1 MEKILNIY
9 VLMAIGYM
17 GYFIISFAYK
27 LLNINTLSDG
37 LTSYKAFNLL
47 NIKHLAGIFL
57 FGIGFWLNRNDYDF
71 LIINS
76 GLKNAISNI
85 FLFGILLAAGLV
97 SMQSAKKGLG
107 KLDNLSFARSEDQLL
122 YFSVRIPFLFVYEL
136 FFRGIL
142 LHSSLLYTN
151 LAIAILINLSLYT
164 LIHSFNSKK
173 EIIGCVPFGII
184 LCLFSYYTNSIWPAF
199 FIHATLS
206 FAHEIIVFN
215 NTKVKTQKS

>member
-1 MEKILNIY
+1 MEKNLNIY
-9 VLMAIGYM
+9 FLMAICYL
-17 GYFIISFAYK
+17 GYFIISFVYK

-37 LTSYKAFNLL
+37 LTSSRAFNLL
-47 NIKHLAGIFL
+47 NIKHLLGILL
-57 FGIGFWLNRNDYDF
+57 FGIGFWVYRNDYDF

-76 GLKNAISNI
+76 GLNNAISNI
-85 FLFGILLAAGLV
+85 FLLGILLATGLV
-97 SMQSAKKGLG
+97 SMQFTKKGLG
-107 KLDNLSFARSEDQLL
+107 KLDNLSFAKREDQLL
-122 YFSVRIPFLFVYEL
+122 YFSVRLPFLFVYEL

-151 LAIAILINLSLYT
+151 LAIAILINLLFYT
-164 LIHSFNSKK
+164 LIHAFNSKK

-199 FIHATLS
+199 LIHATLS
-206 FAHEIIVFN
+206 LTHEFIVFN

>member
-27 LLNINTLSDG
+27 LQNINTLADG
-37 LTSYKAFNLL
+37 LTSAKAFNLL

-57 FGIGFWLNRNDYDF
+57 FGIGFWLHRNDYDF

-76 GLKNAISNI
+76 GLSNVISNI
-85 FLFGILLAAGLV
+85 FLFIILFAAGFV
-97 SMQSAKKGLG
+97 SMQSSKKSIG
-107 KLDNLSFARSEDQLL
+107 KLDNLSFARREDQLL
-122 YFSVRIPFLFVYEL
+122 YFSVRLPFLFIYEL

-173 EIIGCVPFGII
+173 EIIGCIPFGII
-184 LCLFSYYTNSIWPAF
+184 LCLSSYYTNSIWPAF

-206 FAHEIIVFN
+206 LAHELTVFN

>member
-27 LLNINTLSDG
+27 LLNINTLADG
-37 LTSYKAFNLL
+37 LTSAKAFNLL
-47 NIKHLAGIFL
+47 NIKHLAGVFL
-57 FGIGFWLNRNDYDF
+57 FGIGFWLHRNNYDF

-76 GLKNAISNI
+76 GLNNAISNT
-85 FLFGILLAAGLV
+85 FLFIILFAAGFV
-97 SMQSAKKGLG
+97 SMQSAKKSLG
-107 KLDNLSFARSEDQLL
+107 KLDNLSFARREDQLL
-122 YFSVRIPFLFVYEL
+122 YFSVRLPFLFVYEL
-136 FFRGIL
+136 FFRGVL
-142 LHSSLLYTN
+142 FHSSLNNTN
-151 LAIAILINLSLYT
+151 LVIAILINLLFYT

-173 EIIGCVPFGII
+173 EIIGSVPFGII

-199 FIHATLS
+199 LIHATLS
-206 FAHEIIVFN
+206 FAHELTVFN

>member
-57 FGIGFWLNRNDYDF
+57 FGIGFWVYRKDFDF

-76 GLKNAISNI
+76 GLNNAISNI
-85 FLFGILLAAGLV
+85 FLLIIVIASGFV
-97 SMQSAKKGLG
+97 SMQSAKKGLSE
-107 KLDNLSFARSEDQLL
+107 LDNLSFARREDQLL
-122 YFSVRIPFLFVYEL
+122 YFSVRLPFLFIYEL
-136 FFRGIL
+136 FFRGVL

-151 LAIAILINLSLYT
+151 LVIAIFINLLLYT

-199 FIHATLS
+199 LIHATLS
-206 FAHEIIVFN
+206 FTHEFIVFN
-215 NTKVKTQKS
+215 NTKVKIQRS

>member
-47 NIKHLAGIFL
+47 NIKHLVGIFL
-57 FGIGFWLNRNDYDF
+57 FGIGFWVYRKDFDF

-76 GLKNAISNI
+76 GLNNAISNI
-85 FLFGILLAAGLV
+85 FLLIIVIASGFV
-97 SMQSAKKGLG
+97 SMQSAKKGLSE
-107 KLDNLSFARSEDQLL
+107 LDNLSFARREDQLL
-122 YFSVRIPFLFVYEL
+122 YFSVRLPFLFIYEL
-136 FFRGIL
+136 FFRGVL

-151 LAIAILINLSLYT
+151 LVIAIFINLLLYT
-164 LIHSFNSKK
+164 LVHSFNSKK

-199 FIHATLS
+199 LIHATLS
-206 FAHEIIVFN
+206 FTHEFIVFN
-215 NTKVKTQKS
+215 NTKVKIQRS

>member
-57 FGIGFWLNRNDYDF
+57 FGIGFWVYRKDFDF

-76 GLKNAISNI
+76 GLNNAISNI
-85 FLFGILLAAGLV
+85 FLLIIVIASGFV
-97 SMQSAKKGLG
+97 SMQSAKKGLSE
-107 KLDNLSFARSEDQLL
+107 LDNLSFARREDQLL
-122 YFSVRIPFLFVYEL
+122 YFSVRLPFLFIYEL
-136 FFRGIL
+136 FFRGVL

-151 LAIAILINLSLYT
+151 LVIAIFINLLLYT
-164 LIHSFNSKK
+164 LVHSFNSKK

-199 FIHATLS
+199 LIHATLS
-206 FAHEIIVFN
+206 FTHEFIVFN
-215 NTKVKTQKS
+215 NTKVKIQRS

>member
-47 NIKHLAGIFL
+47 NIKHLVGIFL
-57 FGIGFWLNRNDYDF
+57 FGIGFWVYRKDFDF

-76 GLKNAISNI
+76 GLNNAISNI
-85 FLFGILLAAGLV
+85 FLLIIVIASGFV
-97 SMQSAKKGLG
+97 SMQSAKKGLSE
-107 KLDNLSFARSEDQLL
+107 LDNLSFARREDQLL
-122 YFSVRIPFLFVYEL
+122 YFSVRLPFLFIYEL
-136 FFRGIL
+136 FFRGVL

-151 LAIAILINLSLYT
+151 LVIAIFINLLLYT

-199 FIHATLS
+199 LIHATLS
-206 FAHEIIVFN
+206 FTHEFIVFN
-215 NTKVKTQKS
+215 NTKVKIQRS